1 VEQDLRLVIVLKR
14 ERNVEMARRAQMLG
28 FLGAVV
34 CTLTVAGCKDKERE
48 IALVEAE
55 QARIELGK
63 VKGDLARTQRELAD
77 LKQELV
83 AAKDT
88 RDELHLQ
95 VERLIKERS
104 GVIAAAE
111 QTQETVRALTAQS
124 TEQAESVGTLQDEIK
139 QLRTL
144 VETQQALIAEQQ
156 ATIAELQKTLD
167 LLQGTPGEQ
176 DIIEEPLAGGEPN
189 EVKEP

>member
-1 VEQDLRLVIVLKR
+1 
-14 ERNVEMARRAQMLG
+14 MASRARMLG
-28 FLGAVV
+28 FMGAVV
-34 CTLTVAGCKDKERE
+34 CALTFAGCKDKERE
-48 IALVEAE
+48 MALLEAE

-104 GVIAAAE
+104 GVMAAAE
-111 QTQETVRALTAQS
+111 QTQETVRTLTAQS
-124 TEQAESVGTLQDEIK
+124 TEQAQSVGTLQDEIK

-144 VETQQALIAEQQ
+144 VETQQTLITEQQ
-156 ATIAELQKTLD
+156 ATIDELQKTLD
-167 LLQGTPGEQ
+167 VLQGTAGEQ
-176 DIIEEPLAGGEPN
+176 DSMEEPSAVGEPN
-189 EVKEP
+189 GVNEL